1 MNKTLSTNRIRPQ
14 LPQVVW
20 TYIIHTL
27 NFSNTT
33 ATEPSNHKNE
43 ISYNKQTPNTI
54 KRNTACQ
61 YQMMCAV
68 FLLLKHHEHILPKQV
83 WTLILEFIIDTN

>member
-1 MNKTLSTNRIRPQ
+1 MKTN
-14 LPQVVW
+14 
-20 TYIIHTL
+20 
-27 NFSNTT
+27 
-33 ATEPSNHKNE
+33 
-43 ISYNKQTPNTI
+43 ISYNKLTPNTI

-68 FLLLKHHEHILPKQV
+68 FLLLMHHEHILPKQV